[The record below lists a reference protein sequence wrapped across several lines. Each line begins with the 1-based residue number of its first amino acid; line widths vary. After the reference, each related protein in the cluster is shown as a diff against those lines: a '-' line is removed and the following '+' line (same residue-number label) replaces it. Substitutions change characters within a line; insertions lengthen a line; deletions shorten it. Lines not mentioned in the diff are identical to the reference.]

1 MCSQTIHYA
10 TKGEITGMIA
20 ACNGNFINPGRA
32 VFARERCDNLV
43 WRASQYFQN
52 MLGSVSGL
60 KHLVSPSHSNL
71 YTQLNSLSED
81 SRKHTYQVN
90 LDGRGNCLPKR
101 SQIIF

>member
-32 VFARERCDNLV
+32 VFAQEHCGNLI

-52 MLGSVSGL
+52 MLYRLKEISVYKSG
-60 KHLVSPSHSNL
+60 K
-71 YTQLNSLSED
+71 LSILAH
-81 SRKHTYQVN
+81 RKI
-90 LDGRGNCLPKR
+90 
-101 SQIIF
+101 S